1 MRESGPPRRL
11 ADTPIAIVGMA
22 GLFPHARDVREFWQN
37 IVDARD
43 CIEDIPASRWNID
56 DYYDADPTRPDHTYS
71 RRGGFVPDV
80 DFDPLEFGL
89 PPNQL
94 EVTSTLQTL
103 SLVVARDLLR
113 DAGATDSTWYDSETT
128 GVVLGVTGPVPLMH
142 PLGAR
147 LTTPVLREVVRACG
161 LTEDDAQA
169 IATRYAEAFAPWEEN
184 SFPGLLANVTAGR
197 IANRLGLGGMNC
209 TVDAACAASLSAVR
223 MAIAELVDGRS
234 DMMIAGGADTENS
247 IFGYMCF
254 SKTQALSKS
263 DRIRPFDEGAD
274 GTLIGE
280 GVGMIALRRLAD
292 AERDGNRIYAV
303 IRGLGSSSD
312 GRSKSIYA
320 PRAEGQERA
329 LRRAYAD
336 ADCSPASVELFEA
349 HATGTAV
356 GDRTELTAL
365 DGVLRAAADG
375 QAHFAAI
382 GSVKSQIGHTKGAAG
397 TASLMKLALSLY
409 QKTLPPTINVE
420 RPNGPLAEDATPLY
434 VNTRTRPW
442 IRDPR
447 RPVRRAA
454 ASAMGFGGTNFHV
467 VLEEHSALRPANGMV
482 HRTARA
488 WVWHAPDP
496 AALRAALEAGAA
508 PTDGPIPADHAR
520 VGFVTP
526 AGDPD
531 GAEPRR
537 IALAQLAASP
547 DAEQWTHPAGVYYR
561 RRALADLRV
570 GALFAGQGSQYL
582 EMGLDAVLGVPTVGQ
597 ALDDANAVFDGDA
610 TALAAV
616 MYPPPVFD
624 PELRQE
630 QESRLRATR
639 YAQPAIGALSVGQFR
654 YLAELGLDCAGYLG
668 HSFGELTALWAA
680 GALTDA
686 DFFRL
691 ARARGAAMAPPDAQ
705 ASPLD
710 AASSDPGTMAAVQAG
725 REEIEQILADFPDVV
740 VCNHNAP
747 DQVVVGGGTQAV
759 GEVLA
764 ELARRG
770 LNGRLL
776 PVSAAFHTRYVG
788 HAVDRFAADLASV
801 EIGAPTAPVYANTAG
816 ASYGTEPA
824 ANRAVLGGQLLAP
837 VDFVAGVRAMR
848 ADGCNVFV
856 EFGPKQVLAQLTRRI
871 LGDEPIAVVS
881 TDGGPLR
888 DGDVML
894 KQAAVQL
901 AVLGVAITDINRYDP
916 ASHAEG
922 GQAAR
927 RAAMTITLTGAEYIP
942 DSRRALY
949 NAGLTDGFRVS
960 ALAAPTAAAPVA
972 DAAAVTAVTPATLT
986 TAALAPAALTP
997 TAGGAPTANG
1007 GSVLGGLATTSA
1019 NGDLSAASHAPAV
1032 DGPPAPN
1039 GLAVA
1044 GAAAAPSPVVAAGT
1058 DLDPA
1063 LVTEAVNRH
1072 LDLHTR
1078 YLDGQLQITGELVA
1092 LLRSGASTDQP
1103 AWIPAAIEQVA
1114 EQSLAAGRT
1123 HTRANEVL
1131 AALAGLRL
1139 PAREDAFLPAPAPAP
1154 ALPVAPVHAAP
1165 AGLTPAPPAGSAAP
1179 VVPWIPSQDSGDGVA
1194 SGNGSTPGNGSA
1206 NGNGYRPG
1214 TPALGAG
1221 EPVGTETPASPAASA
1236 PVAAGPTAD
1245 EVRTALLGVVADRTG
1260 YPAEM
1265 IDTGM
1270 DLEADL
1276 GVDSIKRVQI
1286 LGALQEHFPTLPAVG
1301 PERLAEMRTLDHITD
1316 HVLTSLTNTASS
1328 TPTASTTGPATAT
1341 ANGTATTAVSPDA
1354 VRTALLSVVA
1364 DRTGYPAEMI
1374 DTGMDLEADLGVDS
1388 IKRVQIL
1395 GALQEHFPTLPAVG
1409 PERLAE
1415 MRTLDHITDHVLT
1428 SLAGPAEPAAG
1439 TLDPVAP
1446 AAAESLDG
1454 GAPLPRRRVELVPT
1468 APVDVLD
1475 AAPFGS
1481 DPVAVVVDASATGTD
1496 AATLAALD
1504 EELMGRGFAVRTVRL
1519 PAAAAGGTEPGA
1531 GTETADEPADP
1542 LDEWDAAAVESALT
1556 DAFGAGE
1563 TADLC
1568 LLLVGTPAGP
1578 DDGSGWTDGIRRLAD
1593 AVLVAKHAAGPL
1605 RRAAARGDRA
1615 AFLTIT
1621 RLDGGLGL
1629 RGPEPAVQRL
1639 VGGVS
1644 GVVKTLAREET
1655 SLFCRALDVDPAV
1668 APADLARIALT
1679 ELWDAAVDLLE
1690 VGVDPDGTRWTV
1702 RPGPFGASPATATAD
1717 RDPETGPIDDGEVTK
1732 LSPQDTV
1739 IVTGGG
1745 RGVTADCVRALAAR
1759 VPAHFVLLGRTE
1771 ADADPAWAQG
1781 VADAAL
1787 LGAAAADLAA
1797 RAGTDGPRPT
1807 PRQAEA
1813 ARRDV
1818 LARREIRDTLAALAA
1833 TGATAVYL
1841 SVDIAD
1847 RAAVRAALAPYRD
1860 VASALVHGA
1869 GALADSTLEAKTPDA
1884 VRRVLT
1890 PKLTGLR
1897 NVLDALGALDA
1908 SEESRSGAA
1917 SPLGHLVLFTSVA
1930 GLMGNPG
1937 QADYAAA
1944 NEALGRLA
1952 AGWKH
1957 AAPGRHITAIDWG
1970 AWDGGMVDADLREL
1984 FRSRGVALI
1993 DRAQG
1998 AEVFA
2003 DQFEPPGTADVRLLV
2018 GSAEALTGAGG
2029 VRPAPALVA
2038 RRDLG
2043 EIAEHPVILHHQV
2056 GGFPVLPATFAIGWL
2071 AGVVERAHPGLAV
2084 VEVRDFDVH
2093 KGVVFDGTG
2102 ELTLRV
2108 HAAAAEPDPSA
2119 GGAAGTGDR
2128 LVVKASV
2135 RSPGALPIGVS
2146 RYAAT
2151 LVLAA
2156 RPPAPTQVED
2166 WSRLEALWSGP
2177 GAQDGLEIYTGGTL
2191 FHGPLLRG
2199 ITRVLERADRS
2210 LVIECRLPAAP
2221 VAHGAF
2227 AATLHDP
2234 ALADLLLHGPSV
2246 LGRWVTGQACLPLA
2260 VGRIDYRA
2268 PLPADEPFAV
2278 VVDETQ
2284 VRDTGL
2290 LNRVTAVGRDGRILV
2305 RLHDVAM
2312 VATPDMAAKFAE
2324 GAARWA
2330 QEVTS

>member
-1 MRESGPPRRL
+1 
-11 ADTPIAIVGMA
+11 MA

-705 ASPLD
+705 ASPAE

-770 LNGRLL
+770 LTGRLL

-848 ADGCNVFV
+848 AAGCNVFV

-922 GQAAR
+922 GQAAAR

-960 ALAAPTAAAPVA
+960 ALAAPAAAPVA

-986 TAALAPAALTP
+986 P

-1007 GSVLGGLATTSA
+1007 GSVHGGLATTSA
-1019 NGDLSAASHAPAV
+1019 NGDLAAASLAPAV

-1039 GLAVA
+1039 GLAMA
-1044 GAAAAPSPVVAAGT
+1044 GAAATPSPVAAAGT

-1154 ALPVAPVHAAP
+1154 ALPVAPVHTAP
-1165 AGLTPAPPAGSAAP
+1165 AGLTQAGPAGSGTP
-1179 VVPWIPSQDSGDGVA
+1179 VVPWIPTQDSGDGAA
-1194 SGNGSTPGNGSA
+1194 SGNGSTAGNGSA

-1236 PVAAGPTAD
+1236 PDTTGPTAD

-1328 TPTASTTGPATAT
+1328 TPQPVPASP
-1341 ANGTATTAVSPDA
+1341 NGTTAATVSPDT
-1354 VRTALLSVVA
+1354 VRTALLGVVA

-1428 SLAGPAEPAAG
+1428 SLTGPTGPTAATSDPETPA
-1439 TLDPVAP
+1439 T
-1446 AAAESLDG
+1446 AESLDDL
-1454 GAPLPRRRVELVPT
+1454 APLPRRRVELVAT

-1504 EELMGRGFAVRTVRL
+1504 EELVGRGFAVRTVRL
-1519 PAAAAGGTEPGA
+1519 PAAAAGGTEPD
-1531 GTETADEPADP
+1531 TDTDTADEPADP
-1542 LDEWDAAAVESALT
+1542 LDEWDAAAVESALA

-1578 DDGSGWTDGIRRLAD
+1578 DEGSGWTDGIRRLAD

-1639 VGGVS
+1639 VGGVC

-1717 RDPETGPIDDGEVTK
+1717 RDPETGPVDDGEVTK

-1771 ADADPAWAQG
+1771 ADADPAWAHG

-1897 NVLDALGALDA
+1897 NVLDALGALG
-1908 SEESRSGAA
+1908 SPEESRSGAA

-1952 AGWKH
+1952 AGWKQ

-2003 DQFEPPGTADVRLLV
+2003 DLFEPPGTADVRLLV

-2119 GGAAGTGDR
+2119 GGAAGAGDR

-2199 ITRVLERADRS
+2199 ITRVLERGDRS

-2234 ALADLLLHGPSV
+2234 ARADLLLHGPSV
-2246 LGRWVTGQACLPLA
+2246 LGRWITGQACLPLA
-2260 VGRIDYRA
+2260 VGRVDYRA

-2330 QEVTS
+2330 HEVTS

>member
-113 DAGATDSTWYDSETT
+113 DAGATDSTWYDAETT

-365 DGVLRAAADG
+365 DGVLRAAAGG

-442 IRDPR
+442 IRDPH

-547 DAEQWTHPAGVYYR
+547 DAEQWTHPAGIYYR

-654 YLAELGLDCAGYLG
+654 YLAELGLDCSGHLG

-705 ASPLD
+705 ASPTEP
-710 AASSDPGTMAAVQAG
+710 ASSDPGTMAAVQAG
-725 REEIEQILADFPDVV
+725 REEIERILADFPDVV

-770 LNGRLL
+770 LTGRLL

-788 HAVDRFAADLASV
+788 HAVERFAADLASV

-901 AVLGVAITDINRYDP
+901 AVLGLPITDINRYDP

-922 GQAAR
+922 GQAAAR

-960 ALAAPTAAAPVA
+960 ALATPTAATPAA
-972 DAAAVTAVTPATLT
+972 DAAAVAAVTPATLT
-986 TAALAPAALTP
+986 SAALAPATLTP
-997 TAGGAPTANG
+997 TANGAPTANG
-1007 GSVLGGLATTSA
+1007 GSVLGGTATTSA
-1019 NGDLSAASHAPAV
+1019 NGDLSAGSHAPAV

-1039 GLAVA
+1039 GLAVT
-1044 GAAAAPSPVVAAGT
+1044 GAAAAPVGAAATSPVVAAGT

-1139 PAREDAFLPAPAPAP
+1139 PAREDPFLPAPAPP
-1154 ALPVAPVHAAP
+1154 RPRLCRWPRFTRHQPDSPRPRRPVRRPRWCPGSPPRIPVTALPSATAAP
-1165 AGLTPAPPAGSAAP
+1165 
-1179 VVPWIPSQDSGDGVA
+1179 
-1194 SGNGSTPGNGSA
+1194 
-1206 NGNGYRPG
+1206 
-1214 TPALGAG
+1214 
-1221 EPVGTETPASPAASA
+1221 
-1236 PVAAGPTAD
+1236 
-1245 EVRTALLGVVADRTG
+1245 
-1260 YPAEM
+1260 
-1265 IDTGM
+1265 
-1270 DLEADL
+1270 
-1276 GVDSIKRVQI
+1276 
-1286 LGALQEHFPTLPAVG
+1286 
-1301 PERLAEMRTLDHITD
+1301 LAT
-1316 HVLTSLTNTASS
+1316 
-1328 TPTASTTGPATAT
+1328 
-1341 ANGTATTAVSPDA
+1341 A
-1354 VRTALLSVVA
+1354 VRTA
-1364 DRTGYPAEMI
+1364 TG
-1374 DTGMDLEADLGVDS
+1374 TGPGRRPSAQASPSGP
-1388 IKRVQIL
+1388 RPRR
-1395 GALQEHFPTLPAVG
+1395 ALLPARRS
-1409 PERLAE
+1409 PR
-1415 MRTLDHITDHVLT
+1415 
-1428 SLAGPAEPAAG
+1428 
-1439 TLDPVAP
+1439 AP
-1446 AAAESLDG
+1446 RWTRC
-1454 GAPLPRRRVELVPT
+1454 APRSSVSSPT
-1468 APVDVLD
+1468 AP
-1475 AAPFGS
+1475 
-1481 DPVAVVVDASATGTD
+1481 
-1496 AATLAALD
+1496 
-1504 EELMGRGFAVRTVRL
+1504 
-1519 PAAAAGGTEPGA
+1519 
-1531 GTETADEPADP
+1531 
-1542 LDEWDAAAVESALT
+1542 
-1556 DAFGAGE
+1556 
-1563 TADLC
+1563 
-1568 LLLVGTPAGP
+1568 
-1578 DDGSGWTDGIRRLAD
+1578 
-1593 AVLVAKHAAGPL
+1593 
-1605 RRAAARGDRA
+1605 
-1615 AFLTIT
+1615 
-1621 RLDGGLGL
+1621 
-1629 RGPEPAVQRL
+1629 
-1639 VGGVS
+1639 
-1644 GVVKTLAREET
+1644 
-1655 SLFCRALDVDPAV
+1655 
-1668 APADLARIALT
+1668 
-1679 ELWDAAVDLLE
+1679 
-1690 VGVDPDGTRWTV
+1690 
-1702 RPGPFGASPATATAD
+1702 
-1717 RDPETGPIDDGEVTK
+1717 
-1732 LSPQDTV
+1732 
-1739 IVTGGG
+1739 
-1745 RGVTADCVRALAAR
+1745 
-1759 VPAHFVLLGRTE
+1759 
-1771 ADADPAWAQG
+1771 
-1781 VADAAL
+1781 
-1787 LGAAAADLAA
+1787 
-1797 RAGTDGPRPT
+1797 
-1807 PRQAEA
+1807 
-1813 ARRDV
+1813 
-1818 LARREIRDTLAALAA
+1818 
-1833 TGATAVYL
+1833 
-1841 SVDIAD
+1841 
-1847 RAAVRAALAPYRD
+1847 
-1860 VASALVHGA
+1860 
-1869 GALADSTLEAKTPDA
+1869 
-1884 VRRVLT
+1884 
-1890 PKLTGLR
+1890 
-1897 NVLDALGALDA
+1897 
-1908 SEESRSGAA
+1908 
-1917 SPLGHLVLFTSVA
+1917 
-1930 GLMGNPG
+1930 
-1937 QADYAAA
+1937 
-1944 NEALGRLA
+1944 
-1952 AGWKH
+1952 
-1957 AAPGRHITAIDWG
+1957 
-1970 AWDGGMVDADLREL
+1970 
-1984 FRSRGVALI
+1984 
-1993 DRAQG
+1993 
-1998 AEVFA
+1998 
-2003 DQFEPPGTADVRLLV
+2003 
-2018 GSAEALTGAGG
+2018 
-2029 VRPAPALVA
+2029 
-2038 RRDLG
+2038 
-2043 EIAEHPVILHHQV
+2043 
-2056 GGFPVLPATFAIGWL
+2056 
-2071 AGVVERAHPGLAV
+2071 
-2084 VEVRDFDVH
+2084 
-2093 KGVVFDGTG
+2093 
-2102 ELTLRV
+2102 
-2108 HAAAAEPDPSA
+2108 
-2119 GGAAGTGDR
+2119 
-2128 LVVKASV
+2128 
-2135 RSPGALPIGVS
+2135 
-2146 RYAAT
+2146 
-2151 LVLAA
+2151 
-2156 RPPAPTQVED
+2156 
-2166 WSRLEALWSGP
+2166 
-2177 GAQDGLEIYTGGTL
+2177 
-2191 FHGPLLRG
+2191 
-2199 ITRVLERADRS
+2199 
-2210 LVIECRLPAAP
+2210 
-2221 VAHGAF
+2221 
-2227 AATLHDP
+2227 
-2234 ALADLLLHGPSV
+2234 
-2246 LGRWVTGQACLPLA
+2246 
-2260 VGRIDYRA
+2260 
-2268 PLPADEPFAV
+2268 
-2278 VVDETQ
+2278 
-2284 VRDTGL
+2284 
-2290 LNRVTAVGRDGRILV
+2290 
-2305 RLHDVAM
+2305 
-2312 VATPDMAAKFAE
+2312 ATPPK
-2324 GAARWA
+2324 
-2330 QEVTS
+2330 